1 MLLTALAIVLKVALL
16 LFIVGG
22 VAAII
27 IRGVRRSRAN
37 RGDPNWNSSRAQP
50 GFEASARGAM
60 PRTPI
65 PVWVDWD
72 DADPEDSS
80 GRPPHRLQ

>member
-1 MLLTALAIVLKVALL
+1 VLLTILVIILKVALL

-27 IRGVRRSRAN
+27 ARGVRRSRAN

-50 GFEASARGAM
+50 GFEASAHGAM
-60 PRTPI
+60 PRTPL
-65 PVWVDWD
+65 PEWVDWD
-72 DADPEDSS
+72 DDGPDEKS
-80 GRPPHRLQ
+80 GRPT